1 MSNEHKKY
9 DLFKGYANS
18 ISYTKT
24 NLLDTDDELWE
35 SNYSPYMV
43 NKIFSMYKD
52 TILYANE
59 MNKLPHLDNKMQ
71 YDYLL
76 NIIRS
81 KKRFTS
87 WPKKTQHKDFELVKE
102 YYSYSD
108 KKTEDI
114 IGILT
119 ESQINYIKD
128 IMYKGD

>member
-87 WPKKTQHKDFELVKE
+87 WPKKNTTQGF
-102 YYSYSD
+102 
-108 KKTEDI
+108 
-114 IGILT
+114 
-119 ESQINYIKD
+119 
-128 IMYKGD
+128 